1 MKNLYITLCVISLM
15 MLTGDSDS
23 FMMFL
28 IWHLVWFVVFVFSV
42 YKLDG
47 IEDGRDN

>member
-1 MKNLYITLCVISLM
+1 MKNLYVSLCVISFI
-15 MLTGDSDS
+15 MLSGDSDS

-28 IWHLVWFVVFVFSV
+28 IWHLVWFAVFVFSV

-47 IEDGRDN
+47 IEE